1 MSWAQGTPKLI
12 SSIYIKN
19 GGLASINFLT
29 ENSKMDINPRW
40 SVSVSDIKS
49 LDAAEGDPASV
60 WQNFVFKVDILKSCV
75 FFSGLIDY

>member
-1 MSWAQGTPKLI
+1 MGQHTIG
-12 SSIYIKN
+12 
-19 GGLASINFLT
+19 
-29 ENSKMDINPRW
+29 
-40 SVSVSDIKS
+40 